1 MPIFSFTGTDNW
13 RQIHKQTRFTFYTL
27 NMCLKSVEKKKIWD
41 FITRTFLWTPLK
53 YRCLIT
59 IKKCSHRRCSIKKLL
74 LKNGHLEISASATRH
89 RHRHWHQHLR
99 RHCES
104 FIFSLRSFFFFFEK
118 IEHLCPIRL
127 NILRCALLLC
137 KFAVFKV
144 RIMAISINIVHI
156 EIAMV
161 RKHYLLLK
169 SHVKKDFT

>member
-1 MPIFSFTGTDNW
+1 M
-13 RQIHKQTRFTFYTL
+13 
-27 NMCLKSVEKKKIWD
+27 
-41 FITRTFLWTPLK
+41 
-53 YRCLIT
+53 
-59 IKKCSHRRCSIKKLL
+59 
-74 LKNGHLEISASATRH
+74 EISASATRH

-169 SHVKKDFT
+169 SHVKKDFTWRDNNLPGYLSKLDFIISQCSNISFISCFKIAYLIAFI

>member
-1 MPIFSFTGTDNW
+1 MAIW
-13 RQIHKQTRFTFYTL
+13 
-27 NMCLKSVEKKKIWD
+27 KS
-41 FITRTFLWTPLK
+41 
-53 YRCLIT
+53 
-59 IKKCSHRRCSIKKLL
+59 
-74 LKNGHLEISASATRH
+74 RH
-89 RHRHWHQHLR
+89 RQLGIGIGIGISI
-99 RHCES
+99 CVG
-104 FIFSLRSFFFFFEK
+104 IAKVLFSAYEVFFFFFEK